1 MKVALLGG
9 RGFFG
14 SAVASALRA
23 DGFDVVTVDR
33 RSGGSGHVVAD
44 LLDTARL
51 VEVFSGVDA
60 VVNFVGL
67 TPTRKPKKGMY
78 ERVHVDGAASVALAC
93 EQAGV
98 NYFLHVSALGAI
110 KDASTQYLRTKAAGE
125 EALEVFSGKRLI
137 LRPSVLLAEDNE
149 LVRALDRLSVTRLFV
164 RTTGVLQPVYLQDA
178 ASYVSSAISARLTGV
193 AEIAGPDLL
202 TLADLA
208 RIIYARKDRSCVL
221 LPLWLARLGATTLAL
236 LPRTR
241 IGFDQVRSLSL
252 HNTIVPN
259 TQVRQEILSM
269 SVADWLV
276 DTKNPS

>member
-14 SAVASALRA
+14 SAVASALRM
-23 DGFDVVTVDR
+23 DGYDVVTVDR
-33 RSGGSGHVVAD
+33 HSGGAGHVVAD

-51 VEVFSGVDA
+51 VEVFDGVDA

-98 NYFLHVSALGAI
+98 DYFVHVSALGADI
-110 KDASTQYLRTKAAGE
+110 GASTQYLRTKAAGE
-125 EALEVFSGKRLI
+125 EALETFSGKRLI
-137 LRPSVLLAEDNE
+137 LRPSVLLAEENE

-164 RTTGVLQPVYLQDA
+164 RTTGMLQPVFLQDA
-178 ASYVSSAISARLTGV
+178 ASYVVSAISARLTGV

-208 RIIYARKDRSCVL
+208 EFVYARKDRSCVL

-259 TQVRQEILSM
+259 SAIRQDILDTSITQYLGSKNILS
-269 SVADWLV
+269 
-276 DTKNPS
+276 

>member
-1 MKVALLGG
+1 MRVALLGG

-14 SAVASALRA
+14 SAVASVLRA
-23 DGFDVVTVDR
+23 DGYDVVTVDR
-33 RSGGSGHVVAD
+33 RSGGAGHVVAD

-51 VEVFSGVDA
+51 VEVFAGVDA

-67 TPTRKPKKGMY
+67 TPARKPKKGMY
-78 ERVHVDGAASVALAC
+78 ERVHVDGAASAALAC
-93 EQAGV
+93 EQTGV
-98 NYFLHVSALGAI
+98 DYLVHVSALGVAS
-110 KDASTQYLRTKAAGE
+110 DAPTQFLRTKFAGE
-125 EALEVFSGKRLI
+125 EAVEAFTGKQLI

-149 LVRALDRLSVTRLFV
+149 LVRALDSLSVTRVFV
-164 RTTGVLQPVYLQDA
+164 RTTGMLQPVYLQDA

-202 TLADLA
+202 TLSDLA
-208 RIIYARKDRSCVL
+208 EFIYARKDRSCVL

-252 HNTIVPN
+252 HNTIVPES
-259 TQVRQEILSM
+259 TTRQDIL
-269 SVADWLV
+269 
-276 DTKNPS
+276 DTSLKEYL